1 MVLKKF
7 FGGIGKPF
15 LEISKAPTVPVDV
28 APVKTAPVDEPASD
42 QIPASLDSAAPGFK
56 IGPPLQ
62 TPVKISKELTP
73 VPKNQAVPQNQ
84 APPKIQAAPVVPEVE
99 VLTTAQLL
107 AAEKAENA
115 ANIVVISN
123 ETFADKY
130 LNPANALPRARRLPG
145 AALAGFKEMAEG
157 IRR

>member
-73 VPKNQAVPQNQ
+73 VPKNQAASKNQ
-84 APPKIQAAPVVPEVE
+84 AEPVVPEIA

>member
-15 LEISKAPTVPVDV
+15 LEISKGPTVPVDV

-73 VPKNQAVPQNQ
+73 VPKNQAASKNQ
-84 APPKIQAAPVVPEVE
+84 AEPVVPEVK

-107 AAEKAENA
+107 AAEKAENE

>member
-73 VPKNQAVPQNQ
+73 VPKNQAE
-84 APPKIQAAPVVPEVE
+84 PVVPEVK

-107 AAEKAENA
+107 AAEKAENE

>member
-73 VPKNQAVPQNQ
+73 VPKNQA
-84 APPKIQAAPVVPEVE
+84 APVVPEVK

-107 AAEKAENA
+107 AAEKAENE

-130 LNPANALPRARRLPG
+130 LNPGNALPRARRLPG

>member
-73 VPKNQAVPQNQ
+73 VPKKQAE
-84 APPKIQAAPVVPEVE
+84 PVAPEVK

-107 AAEKAENA
+107 AAERAENE

>member
-1 MVLKKF
+1 MVLKKLL
-7 FGGIGKPF
+7 GIGKPF

-28 APVKTAPVDEPASD
+28 APVKTAPINEPAAD
-42 QIPASLDSAAPGFK
+42 QIPASSDSAAPVFK
-56 IGPPLQ
+56 IGPSLQ
-62 TPVKISKELTP
+62 APVKISKELAP
-73 VPKNQAVPQNQ
+73 APKKQP
-84 APPKIQAAPVVPEVE
+84 APVVPEVE

-107 AAEKAENA
+107 AAERAEIE
-115 ANIVVISN
+115 ANTVVISN

>member
-1 MVLKKF
+1 MVLKKLF
-7 FGGIGKPF
+7 GIGKPF

-28 APVKTAPVDEPASD
+28 APVKTAPINEPAAD
-42 QIPASLDSAAPGFK
+42 QIPASLDSAAPVFK

-62 TPVKISKELTP
+62 APVKISKELAP
-73 VPKNQAVPQNQ
+73 VPQN
-84 APPKIQAAPVVPEVE
+84 PPASKNQPAPVVPEVE

>member
-28 APVKTAPVDEPASD
+28 APVKTAPVDEPGSD

-56 IGPPLQ
+56 IGPPLP

-73 VPKNQAVPQNQ
+73 VPKNQAASKNQ
-84 APPKIQAAPVVPEVE
+84 AEPVVPEVK

-107 AAEKAENA
+107 AAEKAENE

>member
-73 VPKNQAVPQNQ
+73 VPKNQAASKNQ
-84 APPKIQAAPVVPEVE
+84 AEPVVPEVK

-107 AAEKAENA
+107 AAERAENE

>member
-1 MVLKKF
+1 MLKKLL
-7 FGGIGKPF
+7 GIGKPF

-28 APVKTAPVDEPASD
+28 APVKTAPINEPAAD
-42 QIPASLDSAAPGFK
+42 QIPASSDSAAPVFK
-56 IGPPLQ
+56 IGPSLQ
-62 TPVKISKELTP
+62 APVKISKELAP
-73 VPKNQAVPQNQ
+73 VPQNQ
-84 APPKIQAAPVVPEVE
+84 PASKKQPAPAVPEVE

-107 AAEKAENA
+107 AAERAEIE
-115 ANIVVISN
+115 ANTVVISN

>member
-1 MVLKKF
+1 MVLKKLF
-7 FGGIGKPF
+7 GIGKPF

-28 APVKTAPVDEPASD
+28 APVKTAPINEPAAD
-42 QIPASLDSAAPGFK
+42 QIPASSDSAAPVFK
-56 IGPPLQ
+56 IGPSLQ
-62 TPVKISKELTP
+62 APVKISKELAP
-73 VPKNQAVPQNQ
+73 VPQNQ
-84 APPKIQAAPVVPEVE
+84 PAPKNQPAPVVPEVE

-107 AAEKAENA
+107 AAERAEIE
-115 ANIVVISN
+115 ANTVVISN

>member
-1 MVLKKF
+1 MLKKLL
-7 FGGIGKPF
+7 GIGKPF

-28 APVKTAPVDEPASD
+28 APVKTAPINEPAAD
-42 QIPASLDSAAPGFK
+42 QIPASSDSAAPVFK
-56 IGPPLQ
+56 IGPSLQ
-62 TPVKISKELTP
+62 APVKISKELAP
-73 VPKNQAVPQNQ
+73 VPQNQ
-84 APPKIQAAPVVPEVE
+84 PAPKQQPAPAVPEVE

-107 AAEKAENA
+107 AAERAEIE
-115 ANIVVISN
+115 ANTVVISN

>member
-1 MVLKKF
+1 MVLKKLL
-7 FGGIGKPF
+7 GIGKPF

-28 APVKTAPVDEPASD
+28 APVKTAPINEPAAD
-42 QIPASLDSAAPGFK
+42 QIPAPSDSAAPVFK

-62 TPVKISKELTP
+62 TPVKISKELAP
-73 VPKNQAVPQNQ
+73 VPKNQPASKNQ
-84 APPKIQAAPVVPEVE
+84 PAPAVPEVE

-107 AAEKAENA
+107 AAERAEIEA
-115 ANIVVISN
+115 DIEANTVVISN

>member
-1 MVLKKF
+1 MLKKLL
-7 FGGIGKPF
+7 GIGKPF

-28 APVKTAPVDEPASD
+28 APVKTAPINEPAAD
-42 QIPASLDSAAPGFK
+42 QIPASSDSAAPVFK
-56 IGPPLQ
+56 IGPSLQ
-62 TPVKISKELTP
+62 APVKISKELAP
-73 VPKNQAVPQNQ
+73 VPKNQP
-84 APPKIQAAPVVPEVE
+84 APKKQPAPVVPEVE

-107 AAEKAENA
+107 AAERAEIE
-115 ANIVVISN
+115 ANTVVISN

>member
-73 VPKNQAVPQNQ
+73 VPKNQAASKNQ
-84 APPKIQAAPVVPEVE
+84 AEPVVPEVK

-107 AAEKAENA
+107 AAEKAENE

>member
-1 MVLKKF
+1 MVLKKLF
-7 FGGIGKPF
+7 GIGKPF

-73 VPKNQAVPQNQ
+73 VPQNQAVPKNQ
-84 APPKIQAAPVVPEVE
+84 AASKNQAEPVVPEVE
-99 VLTTAQLL
+99 VLTTAQ
-107 AAEKAENA
+107 
-115 ANIVVISN
+115 
-123 ETFADKY
+123 
-130 LNPANALPRARRLPG
+130 
-145 AALAGFKEMAEG
+145 
-157 IRR
+157 

>member
-1 MVLKKF
+1 MLKKLL
-7 FGGIGKPF
+7 GIGKPF

-28 APVKTAPVDEPASD
+28 APVKTAPINEPAAD
-42 QIPASLDSAAPGFK
+42 QIPASSDSAAPVFK
-56 IGPPLQ
+56 IGPSLQ
-62 TPVKISKELTP
+62 APVKISKELAP
-73 VPKNQAVPQNQ
+73 VPQNQ
-84 APPKIQAAPVVPEVE
+84 PAPKNQPAPVVPEVE

-107 AAEKAENA
+107 AAERAEIE
-115 ANIVVISN
+115 ANTVVISN

-130 LNPANALPRARRLPG
+130 LKPANALPRARRLPG

>member
-1 MVLKKF
+1 MLKKLL
-7 FGGIGKPF
+7 GIGKPF

-28 APVKTAPVDEPASD
+28 APVKTAPINEPAAD
-42 QIPASLDSAAPGFK
+42 QIPASSDSAAPVFK
-56 IGPPLQ
+56 IGPSLQ
-62 TPVKISKELTP
+62 APVKISKELAP
-73 VPKNQAVPQNQ
+73 VPQNQ
-84 APPKIQAAPVVPEVE
+84 PAPKNQPAPVVPEVE

-107 AAEKAENA
+107 AAERAEIE
-115 ANIVVISN
+115 ANTVVISN

>member
-1 MVLKKF
+1 MVLKKLF
-7 FGGIGKPF
+7 GIGKPF

-28 APVKTAPVDEPASD
+28 APVKTAPINEPAAD
-42 QIPASLDSAAPGFK
+42 QIPASSDSAAPVFK
-56 IGPPLQ
+56 IGPSLQ
-62 TPVKISKELTP
+62 APVKISKELAP
-73 VPKNQAVPQNQ
+73 VPKNQPASKNQ
-84 APPKIQAAPVVPEVE
+84 PAPVVPEVE

-107 AAEKAENA
+107 AAERAEIE
-115 ANIVVISN
+115 ANTVVISN

>member
-28 APVKTAPVDEPASD
+28 APVKIAPVDEPASD

-73 VPKNQAVPQNQ
+73 VPKNQAASKNQ
-84 APPKIQAAPVVPEVE
+84 AEPVVPEVK

-107 AAEKAENA
+107 AAEKAENE

>member
-73 VPKNQAVPQNQ
+73 VPKNQAAPKNQ
-84 APPKIQAAPVVPEVE
+84 AEPVVPEVK

-107 AAEKAENA
+107 AAEKAENE

>member
-1 MVLKKF
+1 MVLKKLL
-7 FGGIGKPF
+7 GIGKPF

-28 APVKTAPVDEPASD
+28 APVKTAPINEPAAD
-42 QIPASLDSAAPGFK
+42 QIPASSDSAAPVFK
-56 IGPPLQ
+56 IGPSLQ
-62 TPVKISKELTP
+62 APVKISKELAP
-73 VPKNQAVPQNQ
+73 VPQNQ
-84 APPKIQAAPVVPEVE
+84 PASKNQPAPKKQPAPAVPEVE

-107 AAEKAENA
+107 AAERAEIE
-115 ANIVVISN
+115 ANTVVISN

>member
-1 MVLKKF
+1 MVLKKLL
-7 FGGIGKPF
+7 GIGKPF

-28 APVKTAPVDEPASD
+28 APVKTAPINEPAAD
-42 QIPASLDSAAPGFK
+42 QIPAPLDSAAPVFK

-62 TPVKISKELTP
+62 TPVKISKELAP
-73 VPKNQAVPQNQ
+73 VPKNQPASKNQ
-84 APPKIQAAPVVPEVE
+84 PAPAVPEVE

-107 AAEKAENA
+107 AAERAEIEA
-115 ANIVVISN
+115 DIEANTVVISN

>member
-1 MVLKKF
+1 MVLKKLF
-7 FGGIGKPF
+7 GIGKPF

-28 APVKTAPVDEPASD
+28 APVKTAPISEPAAD
-42 QIPASLDSAAPGFK
+42 QIPASSDSAAPVFK
-56 IGPPLQ
+56 IGPSLQ
-62 TPVKISKELTP
+62 TPVKISKELAP
-73 VPKNQAVPQNQ
+73 VPKKQP
-84 APPKIQAAPVVPEVE
+84 APAVPEVE

-107 AAEKAENA
+107 AAERAEIE
-115 ANIVVISN
+115 ANTVVISN

>member
-73 VPKNQAVPQNQ
+73 VPKNQAASKNQ
-84 APPKIQAAPVVPEVE
+84 AEPVVPEVK

-107 AAEKAENA
+107 AAEKAENE

-130 LNPANALPRARRLPG
+130 LNPGNALPRARRLPG

>member
-1 MVLKKF
+1 VVLKKLL
-7 FGGIGKPF
+7 GIGKPF

-28 APVKTAPVDEPASD
+28 APVKTAPVDEPAAD
-42 QIPASLDSAAPGFK
+42 QIPASSDSAAPGFK

-73 VPKNQAVPQNQ
+73 VPQNQ
-84 APPKIQAAPVVPEVE
+84 APPKIQAAPAVPEVE

-107 AAEKAENA
+107 AAEKAENE

>member
-73 VPKNQAVPQNQ
+73 VPKNQAASKNQ
-84 APPKIQAAPVVPEVE
+84 AEPVVPEVK

-107 AAEKAENA
+107 AAERAENE

-130 LNPANALPRARRLPG
+130 LNPGNALPRARRLPG

>member
-62 TPVKISKELTP
+62 TPVKISKELTL
-73 VPKNQAVPQNQ
+73 VPKNQAASKNQ
-84 APPKIQAAPVVPEVE
+84 AEPVVPEVK

-107 AAEKAENA
+107 AAERAENE

>member
-73 VPKNQAVPQNQ
+73 VPKNQA
-84 APPKIQAAPVVPEVE
+84 APVVPEVK

-107 AAEKAENA
+107 AAEKAENE

>member
-1 MVLKKF
+1 MLKKLF
-7 FGGIGKPF
+7 GIGKPF

-28 APVKTAPVDEPASD
+28 APVKTAPINEPAAD
-42 QIPASLDSAAPGFK
+42 QIPASSDSAAPVFK
-56 IGPPLQ
+56 IGPSLQ
-62 TPVKISKELTP
+62 APVKISKELAP
-73 VPKNQAVPQNQ
+73 VTQNQPAPKNQP
-84 APPKIQAAPVVPEVE
+84 APVVPEVE

-107 AAEKAENA
+107 AAERAEIE
-115 ANIVVISN
+115 ANTVVISN

>member
-28 APVKTAPVDEPASD
+28 APVKIAPVDEPASD
-42 QIPASLDSAAPGFK
+42 QIPASLDSAAHGFK

-73 VPKNQAVPQNQ
+73 VPKNQAASKNQ
-84 APPKIQAAPVVPEVE
+84 AEPVVPEVK

-107 AAEKAENA
+107 AAEKAENE

>member
-28 APVKTAPVDEPASD
+28 APVKIAPVDEPASD

-73 VPKNQAVPQNQ
+73 VPKNQAASKNQ
-84 APPKIQAAPVVPEVE
+84 AEPVVPEVK

-107 AAEKAENA
+107 AAEKAENE

-130 LNPANALPRARRLPG
+130 LNPGNALPRARRLPG

>member
-1 MVLKKF
+1 MVLKKLL
-7 FGGIGKPF
+7 GIGKPF

-28 APVKTAPVDEPASD
+28 APVKTAPINEPAAD
-42 QIPASLDSAAPGFK
+42 QIPASSDSAAPVFK
-56 IGPPLQ
+56 IGPSLQ
-62 TPVKISKELTP
+62 APVKISKELAP
-73 VPKNQAVPQNQ
+73 VPQNQ
-84 APPKIQAAPVVPEVE
+84 PAPKNQPAPVVPEVE

-107 AAEKAENA
+107 AAERAEIE
-115 ANIVVISN
+115 ANTVVISN

>member
-73 VPKNQAVPQNQ
+73 VPQNQAASKNQAE
-84 APPKIQAAPVVPEVE
+84 PVVPEVK

-107 AAEKAENA
+107 AAEKAENE

-130 LNPANALPRARRLPG
+130 LNPGNALPRARRLPG

>member
-28 APVKTAPVDEPASD
+28 APVKIAPVDEPAPD

-56 IGPPLQ
+56 IGPPSQ

-73 VPKNQAVPQNQ
+73 VLKNQAASKNQ
-84 APPKIQAAPVVPEVE
+84 AEPVVPEVA

-107 AAEKAENA
+107 AAEKAENE